1 MEQTLKVSAKK
12 GVDTE
17 LYLPQWRLYLMRGLF
32 FLNFL
37 SLAFDNLSTIFFP
50 TEQLDTLTGVT
61 ISFWAAF
68 AILNLLA
75 VRFPLKFVPILLI
88 QFIYKSFWVIGT
100 YLPAYNSG
108 LLNDNLRSFLWVCIA
123 GIVLNLLIIPW
134 KYVYYAYLKEFFRWG

>member
-1 MEQTLKVSAKK
+1 
-12 GVDTE
+12 
-17 LYLPQWRLYLMRGLF
+17 MRGLF

-88 QFIYKSFWVIGT
+88 QFFYKSFWVIGT

-108 LLNDNLRSFLWVCIA
+108 LLKDNLRSFLWVCIA